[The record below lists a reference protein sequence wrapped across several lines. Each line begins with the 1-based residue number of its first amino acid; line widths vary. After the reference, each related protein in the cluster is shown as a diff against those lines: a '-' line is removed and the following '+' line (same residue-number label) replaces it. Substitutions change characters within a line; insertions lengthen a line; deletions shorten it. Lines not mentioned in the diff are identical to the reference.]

1 VNANVTRA
9 LAAEA
14 TKTSYASAGIASP
27 PNPNTVETFTTF
39 VSQEV
44 QKWAT
49 VVKQSGTET
58 Q

>member
-1 VNANVTRA
+1 MKN
-9 LAAEA
+9 LH
-14 TKTSYASAGIASP
+14 AGIATP
-27 PNPNTVETFTTF
+27 PNPNTVETFTAF

-58 Q
+58 QWSGRCSDV

>member
-1 VNANVTRA
+1 MKN
-9 LAAEA
+9 LH
-14 TKTSYASAGIASP
+14 AGIATP
-27 PNPNTVETFTTF
+27 PNPNTVETFTAF